1 MKLTPKLILE
11 GTRLTH
17 KTDLAF
23 VLNEHP
29 ELVGDRKYR
38 YHSPLVSGEWC
49 GFTEAPWGR
58 GIINFEPEELD
69 RALSTYDAWLNLM
82 EHLPYYSWIIDR
94 FHLSTLAHQVR
105 EGSLNDEDLDHLE
118 RALAGIEMRLDSL
131 GFGLVLCHRD
141 PGSFEQAREARLPVS
156 GNPSQYDDL
165 SVFIQEQKTMLRL
178 AEKSILPTLVL
189 DVSHDDVEAMAN
201 RVADWMNEI
210 GALYPP
216 TKRDW

>member
-1 MKLTPKLILE
+1 
-11 GTRLTH
+11 
-17 KTDLAF
+17 
-23 VLNEHP
+23 
-29 ELVGDRKYR
+29 
-38 YHSPLVSGEWC
+38 
-49 GFTEAPWGR
+49 
-58 GIINFEPEELD
+58 
-69 RALSTYDAWLNLM
+69 
-82 EHLPYYSWIIDR
+82 
-94 FHLSTLAHQVR
+94 
-105 EGSLNDEDLDHLE
+105 
-118 RALAGIEMRLDSL
+118 MRLDSL

>member
-23 VLNEHP
+23 ALNEHP
-29 ELVGDRKYR
+29 ALVGDRRYR

-49 GFTEAPWGR
+49 GFTETPWGR

-69 RALSTYDAWLNLM
+69 RALSTYDAWLNLI

-94 FHLSTLAHQVR
+94 FHISTLAHQIG
-105 EGSLNDEDLDHLE
+105 EGSLADAELERLE

-141 PGSFEQAREARLPVS
+141 PDSFDKARDERLPVS

-165 SVFIQEQKTMLRL
+165 SVFIREQEMMLQL

-189 DVSHDDVEAMAN
+189 DVSNDDVQTMATT
-201 RVADWMNEI
+201 VAVWMDGI
-210 GALYPP
+210 GALHPP
-216 TKRDW
+216 AKREW